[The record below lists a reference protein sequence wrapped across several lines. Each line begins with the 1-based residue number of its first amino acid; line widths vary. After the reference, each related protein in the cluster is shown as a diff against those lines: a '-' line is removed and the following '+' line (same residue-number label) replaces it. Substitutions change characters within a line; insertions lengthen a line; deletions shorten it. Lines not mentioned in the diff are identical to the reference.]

1 MFLLHITQGFH
12 MTIQHNMG
20 VGCRRKLVFTRR
32 NSPRMSITSTIGTNQ
47 EIQKLHLFS
56 RLTGVSVK
64 LRKLQHHG
72 LPVYARELTPLT
84 SPVKGI
90 WKSKSSGRWGIWFLC
105 IRVGK
110 QWRIQGRGPSSPL
123 IFRPDWGPGARKK
136 FFWKTGLPLSKG
148 LDDRPPPSPLSQGPD
163 PALS

>member
-1 MFLLHITQGFH
+1 MVKLTSMFLLHITQGFH

-72 LPVYARELTPLT
+72 LSVYARELTPLT

-90 WKSKSSGRWGIWFLC
+90 WKSKSSGKWGIWFLC

-123 IFRPDWGPGARKK
+123 FLDQTEARGPETNFLEDRA
-136 FFWKTGLPLSKG
+136 PLI
-148 LDDRPPPSPLSQGPD
+148 
-163 PALS
+163 